1 MSNFSYSDL
10 LILRRMGELS
20 SREYKVNTSGNLLA
34 KAAIHIEDLERENRA
49 MKDAL
54 ESVVLSSGFSILNN
68 EARQKIRD
76 VLLKD

>member
-20 SREYKVNTSGNLLA
+20 SREYKVNTSGALLT
-34 KAAIHIEDLERENRA
+34 KAAKHIEDLESENRA

-54 ESVVLSSGFSILNN
+54 EVVVLSAGFSILNN